1 MPGFIARKL
10 CPQLRIIPPDF
21 DKYREAAS
29 HVRKVFAKYDPD
41 FSAASL
47 DEAYLDLTDYMA
59 SMKTHPDAAD
69 TSSVRFSVPFFS
81 QSIRVFVRDIGLL
94 KLSTKRK

>member
-21 DKYREAAS
+21 DKYREAAT

-59 SMKTHPDAAD
+59 SLKPHPGAAD
-69 TSSVRFSVPFFS
+69 TSSVRFSVPFFLDS
-81 QSIRVFVRDIGLL
+81 FLVFVRDIGLL
-94 KLSTKRK
+94 HF

>member
-69 TSSVRFSVPFFS
+69 TSSVRFTVPFFLS
-81 QSIRVFVRDIGLL
+81 QFESFSLCGTFGF
-94 KLSTKRK
+94 SC